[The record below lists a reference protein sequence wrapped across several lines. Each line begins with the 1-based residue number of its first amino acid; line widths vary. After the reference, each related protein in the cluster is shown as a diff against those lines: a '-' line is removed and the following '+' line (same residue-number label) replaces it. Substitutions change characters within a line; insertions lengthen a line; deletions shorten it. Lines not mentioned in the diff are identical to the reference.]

1 MLLVGGPKPIGQ
13 TKGPS
18 MMIIGCDYHPS
29 WQQISWVDTLTGET
43 EERKLDRASGEAQ
56 KFYRGL
62 TGPALI
68 GMESTGNCQ
77 WFVEMATTAGHDV
90 WIGDAAKIR
99 ASEVRQQKTD
109 RRDAA
114 LILKLL
120 REGRFPRIW
129 TPSGEEKDLRQLLIH
144 RHKLV
149 RIRAQVKNELQ
160 HLAMNQ
166 GVTRKNK
173 LCSKKGQQVLRELPL
188 KPWASRRR
196 EDLFKV
202 KEMLNGQVDSLD
214 QAAEQEAR
222 KNEKARLLMT
232 QPGVGPITSLA
243 FVLTMGDVSRF
254 PRGKQVASYLGLIPR
269 EYSSGGHERLGSISK
284 QGNGFMRMLLVEAAQ
299 VAVRC
304 DPQMRQEYLHRCHK
318 KAKGVAKVAAA
329 RKLAIRLYGMLR
341 TNRGYP
347 EVVRVRDQLAGAAG
361 QRKLD
366 RRIDWALSPRCKS
379 GFG

>member
-1 MLLVGGPKPIGQ
+1 
-13 TKGPS
+13 

-29 WQQISWVDTLTGET
+29 WQQYCWVDTLTGET
-43 EERKLDRASGEAQ
+43 EERKLDHASGEAE

-62 TGPALI
+62 TGPVLI
-68 GMESTGNCQ
+68 GTESTGNCQ
-77 WFVEMATTAGHDV
+77 WFVEMATTAGHEV

-114 LILKLL
+114 LLLKLL
-120 REGRFPRIW
+120 LEGRFPRIW
-129 TPSGEEKDLRQLLIH
+129 TPSGAEKDLRQLLIH

-166 GVTRKNK
+166 GVTKKNK
-173 LCSKKGQQVLRELPL
+173 LWSKAGEKVLRELVL

-202 KEMLNGQVDSLD
+202 REMLNDQVGLLD
-214 QAAEQEAR
+214 RAVVEVAE

-232 QPGVGPITSLA
+232 QPGVGPITSMA
-243 FVLTMGDVSRF
+243 FVLTMEDVSRF
-254 PRGKQVASYLGLIPR
+254 QRGKQVASYLGLIPR
-269 EYSSGGHERLGSISK
+269 EYSSGRHQRFGSISK

-329 RKLAIRLYGMLR
+329 RKLAIRLYWMLR
-341 TNRGYP
+341 TNRRYP
-347 EVVRVRDQLAGAAG
+347 EVVRVESSSRVPLVSA
-361 QRKLD
+361 
-366 RRIDWALSPRCKS
+366 S
-379 GFG
+379 

>member
-1 MLLVGGPKPIGQ
+1 
-13 TKGPS
+13 

-29 WQQISWVDTLTGET
+29 WQQICWLDTATGET
-43 EERKLDRASGEAQ
+43 AEKKLEHGSGEAER
-56 KFYRGL
+56 FYRQL
-62 TGPALI
+62 SGPALI

-99 ASEVRQQKTD
+99 ASEVRQQKHD

-120 REGRFPRIW
+120 VEGRFPRIW

-149 RIRAQVKNELQ
+149 RVRAQVKTELQ

-166 GVTRKNK
+166 GVTRKGK
-173 LCSKKGQQVLRELPL
+173 LWSKAGEKVLCELPL
-188 KPWASRRR
+188 KPWAGRRR
-196 EDLFKV
+196 EDLLKV
-202 KEMLNGQVDSLD
+202 RAMLNGQIALLD
-214 QAAEQEAR
+214 QAVVEVAQ

-254 PRGKQVASYLGLIPR
+254 QRGKQVASYLGLIPR
-269 EYSSGGHERLGSISK
+269 EYSSGGHQRFGSISK
-284 QGNGFMRMLLVEAAQ
+284 QGNRFMRMLLVEAAQ
-299 VAVRC
+299 TAVRC
-304 DPQMRQEYLHRCHK
+304 DPGFRNEYLHRCHK
-318 KAKGVAKVAAA
+318 KAKGIAKVAAA
-329 RKLAIRLYGMLR
+329 RKLAIRLYWMLR
-341 TNRGYP
+341 TNQGYP
-347 EVVRVRDQLAGAAG
+347 EVVRVESSSRVAVVGA
-361 QRKLD
+361 
-366 RRIDWALSPRCKS
+366 S
-379 GFG
+379 

>member
-1 MLLVGGPKPIGQ
+1 
-13 TKGPS
+13 
-18 MMIIGCDYHPS
+18 
-29 WQQISWVDTLTGET
+29 
-43 EERKLDRASGEAQ
+43 
-56 KFYRGL
+56 
-62 TGPALI
+62 
-68 GMESTGNCQ
+68 
-77 WFVEMATTAGHDV
+77 MATTAGHEV

-99 ASEVRQQKTD
+99 ASEVRQQKND

-120 REGRFPRIW
+120 MEGRFPRIW

-149 RIRAQVKNELQ
+149 RIRVQVKNELQ

-166 GVTRKNK
+166 GVTRAGK
-173 LCSKKGQQVLRELPL
+173 LWSKAGEKVLSELPL

-196 EDLFKV
+196 QDLFKIR
-202 KEMLNGQVDSLD
+202 EMLNGQIDLLD
-214 QAAEQEAR
+214 QAVLQAAQ

-232 QPGVGPITSLA
+232 QPGVGPITSMA

-269 EYSSGGHERLGSISK
+269 EYSSGGHQRFGPISK

-304 DPQMRQEYLHRCHK
+304 DPQMRQEYLHRCHRN

-329 RKLAIRLYGMLR
+329 RKLAIRLYWMLR
-341 TNRGYP
+341 TNQAYP
-347 EVVRVRDQLAGAAG
+347 EVVRVES
-361 QRKLD
+361 
-366 RRIDWALSPRCKS
+366 SPRVAVVVRKTDRPKD
-379 GFG
+379 